1 MNKKI
6 TIKKQD
12 ALALLL
18 LAILIKISI
27 YYYPVAE
34 PRVFETAYDIITT
47 PLQTVTVGYM
57 EISQSERNTDIHY
70 YYVGRGNC
78 PDCRDAVNNIMVLS
92 EIVDKELG
100 GTLYYVK
107 LKNKIS
113 EEDRRYLDSV
123 EIDNIPTI
131 AIICSGQCY
140 LFEYDQLTSNNY
152 VEAFSAFINNIKG
165 EREI

>member
-1 MNKKI
+1 MSKKI

-18 LAILIKISI
+18 LAILIKIAI

-34 PRVFETAYDIITT
+34 PRAFETAYDIITMS
-47 PLQTVTVGYM
+47 LQTVTVDYM
-57 EISQSERNTDIHY
+57 KISQNERNTDIRY

-78 PDCRDAVNNIMVLS
+78 PDCRDAINNIMVLS
-92 EIVDKELG
+92 EIVDKEFG
-100 GTLYYVK
+100 GTLYYVR
-107 LKNKIS
+107 LKNRIS

-131 AIICSGQCY
+131 AIIISDQCY
-140 LFEYDQLTSNNY
+140 LFEYDQITSNNY
-152 VEAFSAFINNIKG
+152 IEAFSAFINSIKG
-165 EREI
+165 EQEI